1 MENLQPLTVVLPSKN
16 HERSI
21 SINLE
26 SLYSFLEK
34 HFIDFQILI
43 ISNGSSKENTNLLNS
58 KIFKNKKIDLVIF
71 ESKGKGH
78 AIKYGLKNS
87 KYDHV
92 LLFDSDF
99 SYDVELISKVY
110 KNNFPI
116 APFVYAR
123 RVINKNLFSTLSLI
137 RYVAGIIFNFSVRNY
152 LKINS
157 KDTQA
162 GFKFINKLQFKEC
175 IEFISNDYLY
185 DVELFLL
192 SNRHNIETKEINVY
206 SLNAPLGSNINI
218 IRDSLIMIKNLYK
231 IKKHHLG

>member
-21 SINLE
+21 KINLE
-26 SLYSFLEK
+26 SLYFFLEK

-43 ISNGSSKENTNLLNS
+43 ISNSSSEENTNLLS
-58 KIFKNKKIDLVIF
+58 LKIFKDKKIDIVILK
-71 ESKGKGH
+71 SKGKGN
-78 AIKYGLKNS
+78 AVKQGLKNS

-110 KNNFPI
+110 ENNIPI
-116 APFVYAR
+116 APFVVAR

-137 RYVAGIIFNFSVRNY
+137 RYVAGVIFNFSVRKY

-162 GFKFINKLQFKEC
+162 GFKFIDKLQFKKC

-192 SNRHNIETKEINVY
+192 SNRDNIETKEINVF

-218 IRDSLIMIKNLYK
+218 IRDSLIMFKNLYK
-231 IKKHHLG
+231 IKKHHLS

>member
-1 MENLQPLTVVLPSKN
+1 MENLQPLTVVLPSKD
-16 HERSI
+16 HEKSI
-21 SINLE
+21 CINLE
-26 SLYSFLEK
+26 DLYSFLEK

-43 ISNGSSKENTNLLNS
+43 ISNGSSEDNTNLLNS
-58 KIFKNKKIDLVIF
+58 KIFKNKKIDIVIF

-87 KYDHV
+87 KFDHV

-110 KNNFPI
+110 ENNFPI
-116 APFVYAR
+116 APFVFAR
-123 RVINKNLFSTLSLI
+123 RVINKNLFFTLSLI
-137 RYVAGIIFNFSVRNY
+137 RYMAGVIFNFLVRKY

-192 SNRHNIETKEINVY
+192 SNRYNIETKEINVY

-218 IRDSLIMIKNLYK
+218 IRDSLIMFKNLYK

>member
-16 HERSI
+16 HEKSI

-26 SLYSFLEK
+26 SLYSYLEK
-34 HFIDFQILI
+34 HFVDFQILI
-43 ISNGSSKENTNLLNS
+43 ISNGSSETNTNILS
-58 KIFKNKKIDLVIF
+58 SEIFKDRKIDIVIF

-92 LLFDSDF
+92 LIFDSDF
-99 SYDVELISKVY
+99 SYNIELISKVY
-110 KNNFPI
+110 ENNIPV
-116 APFVYAR
+116 APFVFAR
-123 RVINKNLFSTLSLI
+123 RVANTELFSTLSLL
-137 RYVAGIIFNFSVRNY
+137 RYIAGVIFNFLVRKF

-162 GFKFINKLQFKEC
+162 GFKFIDKLKFKEC
-175 IEFISNDYLY
+175 SDFISNDYLY

-192 SNRHNIETKEINVY
+192 SNRYNIETKEINVY

-218 IRDSLIMIKNLYK
+218 IKDSLIMLKNLYK